1 MKCYSNTQDSC
12 VGCDEMTIPER
23 QFSPVKAP
31 DVAKQI
37 SLAVRHTAWKRL
49 EAALV
54 PLHSEVA

>member
-1 MKCYSNTQDSC
+1 M
-12 VGCDEMTIPER
+12 GCDEMTIPER

-54 PLHSEVA
+54 PLHSKVA